1 MQMHRV
7 PVPAKSDYEISENLI
22 ERGITMSY
30 VNKSVRKKDS
40 MALVKGKPVYTDDI
54 TQGKYLTVKLLKSP
68 YAHALIEEISYESA
82 LKVPGI
88 ECVLTYKDVPQSRFT
103 TAGQTFPEL
112 SPYDRLILDRRLRCI
127 GDPVA
132 IVAGWTEKSVDKA
145 LGMIKVKYEV
155 LEPLLDFRKARDSD
169 IIVHPEEDFNSLVEV
184 GANNIRNLCA
194 SQTFEY
200 GDFETEF
207 EKCPY
212 KIEQTY
218 KTKSNSQTPMETFR
232 TYTSLDAFGRL
243 TVISSTQI
251 TFHVRRILA
260 NALQIPK
267 SQIRVIKPRIG
278 GGFGAKQSSVSEIY
292 PAIVT
297 MKTGKP
303 AKIIYSRKESFTNG
317 RPRHESEIMIRLGAD
332 EEGIIKAI
340 HLYSLWNAGAYGDHG
355 PTTVG
360 LSGHKPLPIYCF
372 AKAYRFN
379 YDVVYSNT
387 MGAGAYRG
395 YGATQGFFAL
405 ESAVNELA
413 AKLNMDPTALR
424 MKNILSE
431 EQVGNHMPAY
441 YDEVLNSC
449 KLRQCLAKAKEMI
462 GWDEKYPKKDLG
474 NGKIRAVGCAVA
486 MQGSGISDV
495 DLASVELRLNDDGF
509 YTLMIGASDMGTGCD
524 TILAQI
530 AAESLGCDLDNI
542 VVQGVDTDLS
552 PYDKGSYASSTTYIT
567 GMAVVKAC
575 ESMKQK
581 ILTEGAR
588 LLGSELADAEFQ
600 GNQVVVL
607 KDNRRIAL
615 VDIANQ
621 GLVGTNNYITAGAN
635 HSSPVSPPPYMSGIV
650 EIELDQQTGKV
661 EIVEF
666 VGVVDSGTLIN
677 PTLARV
683 QTEGGI
689 AQGIGMALLEDVQ
702 YDSRGRMMN
711 DSFLQYKIPTRIDVG
726 KISVEF
732 ESSYEPTGPFGAKSI
747 GEVVINTPCPAIAN
761 AVYNATGLN
770 MRSLPITSEKI
781 IMESMKG

>member
-1 MQMHRV
+1 M
-7 PVPAKSDYEISENLI
+7 NF
-22 ERGITMSY
+22 

-40 MALVKGKPVYTDDI
+40 MALVQGKPVYTDDI
-54 TQGKYLTVKLLKSP
+54 TQGPCLTVKLLKSP
-68 YAHALIEEISYESA
+68 HAHALIQDINTAGA

-88 ECVLTYKDVPQSRFT
+88 ECILTYKDVPQARFT

-112 SPYDRLILDRRLRCI
+112 SPYDRLILDRRLRCF

-145 LGMIKVKYEV
+145 IGMIKVKYDV
-155 LEPLLDFRKARDSD
+155 LEPLIDLKTAKDNN
-169 IIVHPEEDFNSLVEV
+169 IIVHPEDDFISLVEV
-184 GANNIRNLCA
+184 GADSKRNLCA
-194 SQTFEY
+194 SQTFEF
-200 GDFETEF
+200 GDFESEF
-207 EKCPY
+207 ANCVY

-218 KTKSNSQTPMETFR
+218 QTKANSQTPMETFR
-232 TYTSLDAFGRL
+232 TFTYLDAFGRL

-251 TFHVRRILA
+251 TFHIRRILA

-292 PAIVT
+292 PALVT

-317 RPRHESEIMIRLGAD
+317 RPRHQSEISIRLGAD
-332 EEGIIKAI
+332 ADGTIKAI
-340 HLYSLWNAGAYGDHG
+340 HLHSLWNAGAYGDHG

-360 LSGHKPLPIYCF
+360 LSGHKPLPIYC
-372 AKAYRFN
+372 KATAYKFD
-379 YDVVYSNT
+379 YDVVYTNT

-413 AKLNMDPTALR
+413 SSLNMDPTVLR

-431 EQVGNHMPAY
+431 NQVGSRMPAY
-441 YDEVLNSC
+441 YNEQLNSC
-449 KLRQCLAKAKEMI
+449 KLDKCLIRAKEMAN
-462 GWDEKYPKKDLG
+462 WDGKYPKIELD

-486 MQGSGISDV
+486 MQGSSISDV

-530 AAESLGCDLDNI
+530 AADCLDCELDNI

-552 PYDKGSYASSTTYIT
+552 PYDKGSYASSTTYLT

-575 ESMKQK
+575 KSLREKV
-581 ILTEGAR
+581 LYEGAR
-588 LLGSELADAEFQ
+588 LLDCAVEKAEFD
-600 GNQVVVL
+600 GTRVLSL
-607 KDNRRIAL
+607 KDKRTISLAE
-615 VDIANQ
+615 IANQ
-621 GLVGTNNYITAGAN
+621 SLVGTNNYITASAY
-635 HSSPVSPPPYMSGIV
+635 HSSPVSPPPYMAGIV
-650 EIELDQQTGKV
+650 EIELDKNTGKI
-661 EIVEF
+661 EIIEF
-666 VGVVDSGTLIN
+666 TAVVDSGTLIN
-677 PTLARV
+677 PNLARV
-683 QTEGGI
+683 QAEGGI
-689 AQGIGMALLEDVQ
+689 AQGIGMALFEDVK

-726 KISVEF
+726 KINVEF
-732 ESSYEPTGPFGAKSI
+732 ESSYEPTGPYGAKSI
-747 GEVVINTPCPAIAN
+747 GEVVINTSCPAIAH
-761 AVYNATGLN
+761 AIYNATGLN
-770 MRSLPITSEKI
+770 IRQLPITGEKI
-781 IMESMKG
+781 IMGLMKGRNVE